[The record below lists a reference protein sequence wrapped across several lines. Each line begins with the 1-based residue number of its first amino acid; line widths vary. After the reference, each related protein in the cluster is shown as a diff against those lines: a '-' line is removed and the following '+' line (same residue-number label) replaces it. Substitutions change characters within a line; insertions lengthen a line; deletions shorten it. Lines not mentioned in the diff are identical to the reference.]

1 MSALRDLVVELVET
15 HRVLGALA
23 LEARIDPTRRPEVV
37 RLRKR
42 SAEAVQRVIAAID
55 EDGQLQADPELARQF
70 RDKFSEMRARIAIF
84 QAKWP
89 AVLLGHDDDKFV
101 SDREQLRA
109 LDKPVTDWALL
120 VLR

>member
-1 MSALRDLVVELVET
+1 MSALRDLVVEMVKI
-15 HRVLGALA
+15 HRELATMA
-23 LEARIDPTRRPEVV
+23 LEARKNPTLRPDVM

-42 SAEAVQRVIAAID
+42 SAEAVRLVIAAIE
-55 EDGQLQADPELARQF
+55 EDSQLQGDPELAEQF
-70 RDKFSEMRARIAIF
+70 RDKFTEMRARIAIF

-89 AVLLGHDDDKFV
+89 AALLSPDDDKFI

-109 LDKPVTDWALL
+109 LDKPVTDWALQ